1 MKRVLVIGYGNP
13 LRGDDGLG
21 PSLASAI
28 DKLGF
33 PGVDVLVCHQ
43 LTPELADP
51 ISRADAVIFIDARV
65 QGDPGIQLQRV
76 AVETPGA
83 FRTHASDPAA
93 LLALARALYGT
104 APAGWWLTLPAVE
117 LGFGEDLSPAA
128 QESLDAGLAAFRELR
143 ERLSSPGNQPHES
156 KTANP

>member
-1 MKRVLVIGYGNP
+1 VKRVLVIGYGNP

-21 PSLASAI
+21 PRLASAI
-28 DKLGF
+28 DQLAF

-43 LTPELADP
+43 LTPELAEP

-65 QGDPGIQLQRV
+65 QGDPGVQLQRIE
-76 AVETPGA
+76 AETPGA

-117 LGFGEDLSPAA
+117 FGFGEKLSPSA
-128 QESLDAGLAAFRELR
+128 QESLDAGLAAFRELW
-143 ERLSSPGNQPHES
+143 ERLSSAE